1 MWREIK
7 ILLVD
12 DDEQRRHDLKVIL
25 DFLGEEVIVAGSS
38 DWRKVAESSIEE
50 STEISAVMLGDCE
63 GQPLEKTVE
72 AMLAW
77 DKGLPFLFVG
87 SQVQVDELSENV
99 RRCVLA
105 SLAMP
110 PSYNKMLDSLHRCQ
124 VFREQYTHNRSR
136 GERREVQLFRSLVG
150 TSRQIQHVR
159 ELIMQVADK
168 DVSVMIQGES
178 GTGKEVVARNLHYHS
193 HRRNK
198 PFVPV
203 NCGAIPAELLESE
216 LFGHEKGA
224 FTGAI
229 NSRPGRFELAEGG
242 TLFLDEIGDMP
253 LNMQV
258 KILRVLQEHTFE
270 RVGSNKTLKANV
282 RVIAATHKNL
292 EKMIEDGSFREDL
305 YYRLNV
311 FPIDMPSLRERVED
325 LPLLL
330 NELISR
336 LENEKR
342 GSIRFNSAAIM
353 SLCRHEWHGNVR
365 ELANLVERLAILH
378 PYGVIGVNELPKK
391 FRHVDEDDEQYTPP
405 VVADV
410 TQNEGLA
417 GVDSPALLPVNGLDL
432 REYLSDL
439 ECSLIQQALDDAN
452 GVVARAAEKLSIRRT
467 TLVEKMRKYNIN
479 RKEKDMACAGQK
491 AACVCGPLSAIPP
504 DFRNL
509 SFLNHPPSKLFSI
522 AGTLIAQYLLVTF
535 FRRKCGVLVRY
546 LWRVW
551 H

>member
-7 ILLVD
+7 VLLVD
-12 DDEQRRHDLKVIL
+12 DNGQRSHDMKVIL
-25 DFLGEEVIVAGSS
+25 DFLGEEAIIARPN
-38 DWRKVAESSIEE
+38 DWRREVESRVED
-50 STEISAVMLGDCE
+50 STEISAVLLGDSNNLN
-63 GQPLEKTVE
+63 LEDVVE
-72 AMLAW
+72 ALLSW
-77 DKGLPFLFVG
+77 DKGVPILLMGDISLTDGV
-87 SQVQVDELSENV
+87 SDHV
-99 RRCVLA
+99 RRAVLA
-105 SLAMP
+105 TLETP
-110 PSYNKMLDSLHRCQ
+110 PSYNKLLDSLHRCQ
-124 VFREQYTHNRSR
+124 VYREQYTHNRSR
-136 GERREVQLFRSLVG
+136 GERRELQLFRSLVG

-193 HRRNK
+193 HRRAK

-229 NSRPGRFELAEGG
+229 NSRPGRFEMAEGG

-270 RVGSNKTLKANV
+270 RVGSNKTIDANV
-282 RVIAATHKNL
+282 RIIAATHKNL
-292 EKMIEDGSFREDL
+292 EKMIEEGTFREDL

-336 LENEKR
+336 MENEKR

-391 FRHVDEDDEQYTPP
+391 FRHVDDNDESLSVP
-405 VVADV
+405 VIADV
-410 TQNEGLA
+410 TQSDGRLA
-417 GVDSPALLPVNGLDL
+417 GIDSPALLPVNGLDL
-432 REYLSDL
+432 REYLQDL
-439 ECSLIQQALDDAN
+439 ECSLIQQALDDSG
-452 GVVARAAEKLSIRRT
+452 GVVARAAEKLNIRRT
-467 TLVEKMRKYNIN
+467 TLVEKMRKYNLG
-479 RKEKDMACAGQK
+479 RKEKDFA
-491 AACVCGPLSAIPP
+491 
-504 DFRNL
+504 
-509 SFLNHPPSKLFSI
+509 
-522 AGTLIAQYLLVTF
+522 
-535 FRRKCGVLVRY
+535 
-546 LWRVW
+546 
-551 H
+551 